1 MKPAYESTTIARSN
15 LKTELVHHVLKTAR
29 HSGLSR
35 APTSSLPAFS
45 WFAEGRFVTDPRI
58 SLCLIVRNEEANLR
72 ACLQPMLPLFDEVVV
87 VDTGSHDDTRQIA
100 AELGAKAVDFEWV
113 DDFSAA
119 RNVALEHAT
128 SEWIFWLDADDRVDC
143 TNRAKLK
150 DLLQR
155 VRGQPTTDRRR
166 AFVMTTVSP
175 NRHRSEPATLIS
187 HARLFQRHPA
197 ARWNGRV
204 HEQIVPALEMLGDE
218 LIFSDVRIEHVG
230 YLDPAFCQR
239 KANRDLRLLRLDY
252 VTDPDNPVTLFLLGM
267 TYMRMGQPQLALT
280 HLLKSLQLA
289 PTSGDWK
296 RRLYALIVDALLRL
310 GRREEAFGMANEG
323 LQRFP
328 LDVELTTRRAELLCE
343 FNDLGSAERSLRELL
358 QAPPSRHFVHGASTY
373 HDGREARALL
383 GRIYRETQKFD
394 SAEQVFQE
402 LIAEQPAWIP
412 AWVNLAYTY
421 LMQERWGDVDYV
433 ARQVEKCEMG
443 EPYALTLRAEAKGA
457 RGDLQAARMLVEE
470 AISRA
475 PQLAWS
481 RIVLSEI
488 LLKEGTDR
496 EACIAVQRDILR
508 LNPGNT
514 QAERLLEMLT
524 NPPAPLPA
532 ANWPL
537 GWSIT
542 VNP

>member
-1 MKPAYESTTIARSN
+1 MSHP
-15 LKTELVHHVLKTAR
+15 
-29 HSGLSR
+29 
-35 APTSSLPAFS
+35 
-45 WFAEGRFVTDPRI
+45 PRI
-58 SLCLIVRNEEANLR
+58 SLCMIVRNEEANLR
-72 ACLQPMLPLFDEVVV
+72 ACLQPVLPLFDEVIL
-87 VDTGSHDDTRQIA
+87 VDTGSLDETRQVA
-100 AELGAKAVDFEWV
+100 EELGVKVIDFEWC

-119 RNVALEHAT
+119 RNAAVEHAT
-128 SEWIFWLDADDRVDC
+128 GEWIFWLDADDRVDSI
-143 TNRAKLK
+143 NRAKLK
-150 DLLQR
+150 DVFDR
-155 VRGQPTTDRRR
+155 VREPRETEQRR
-166 AFVMTTVSP
+166 VYIMTTVSP
-175 NRHRSEPATLIS
+175 SRHSSEPATLIS
-187 HARLFQRHPA
+187 HARLFQRHPQ

-204 HEQIVPALEMLGDE
+204 HEQIVPALEALGDQ

-252 VTDPDNPVTLFLLGM
+252 ATDPENPITLFLLGT
-267 TYMRMGQPQLALT
+267 TYMRTGQPYQALT

-289 PTSGDWK
+289 PAYGDWM

-310 GRREEAFGMANEG
+310 GRREEAFGMANEA

-358 QAPPSRHFVHGASTY
+358 QAPPARHLVHGASSY

-383 GRIYRETQKFD
+383 GRIYRETQNFD

-412 AWVNLAYTY
+412 PWVNLGYTY
-421 LMQERWGDVDYV
+421 LMQERWGDVEYV
-433 ARQVEKCEMG
+433 AKQIEKCETG
-443 EPYALTLRAEAKGA
+443 EPYALTLRAEAKA
-457 RGDLQAARMLVEE
+457 TRGDLRAARELVDQ
-470 AISRA
+470 AIARA

-481 RIVLSEI
+481 RIVLSDI
-488 LLKEGTDR
+488 LLKDGSDR

-508 LNPGNT
+508 LNPGNVH
-514 QAERLLEMLT
+514 AERTLEMLT
-524 NPPAPLPA
+524 NPPAPQPA
-532 ANWPL
+532 SNWPL